1 MRPLSA
7 PRATRV
13 VLAATVAFV
22 ASSVVDRPLA
32 AQEAAWIP
40 PVDGAVMRAFVA
52 PIAEYATGHRGV
64 DFAAAAGT
72 TVRAS
77 NDGTVSF
84 AGDVAGALHVVVAH
98 EGGIRTSYSFLAS
111 ADVQV
116 GQHVSRGQVIGR
128 AGGTGDGHGAG
139 VLHFGVRIGDRYVD
153 PMLLFRPRDLTQIVR
168 LVPPEELEAAAR
180 STPEQERRELARQVI
195 EEFGSSCV
203 ICGPTDWLG
212 DRAEEAFDE
221 GSDAFEAAAGPLSR
235 WGERAIDAARHAMEL
250 AIETAGAVRDQ
261 ILTSPFGLMAQD
273 LVTAGG
279 VLLGWFGRE
288 CDDDAPPAN
297 GHGGSGN
304 VMYAVGGIDS
314 HKDSPEGR
322 SFNLPAGLLG
332 FDTSER
338 YWFSY
343 RAGSKIYRKRDT
355 YQDLRKSARLLANQ
369 LREAAKREPGRK
381 FDLVGHSQGGVV
393 IALFLVDFYAGH
405 EDEYPPI
412 DNVVTFASPLSGT
425 PFGTSESALS
435 ANPAGAALLHALSAA
450 DESTDLGIPD
460 PTSTAVQQL
469 AEDSALMRHLRA
481 SEVPERV
488 NFTSISGVYDWQV
501 PSLATR
507 FSGAQ
512 RHDIDAGVGSHAAIT
527 HDPRALMAA
536 RAALEKRSMPCTSF
550 EETLAASA
558 GSFLL
563 SSAERLPATLP

>member
-13 VLAATVAFV
+13 VLAATVAFA
-22 ASSVVDRPLA
+22 ASSVVGRSVA
-32 AQEAAWIP
+32 AQEAEWIP
-40 PVDGAVMRAFVA
+40 PVDGAVLRAFVA
-52 PIAEYATGHRGV
+52 PIAEYAAGHRGV
-64 DFAAAAGT
+64 DFAAGPGSA
-72 TVRAS
+72 VRAS

-111 ADVQV
+111 ADVRA
-116 GQHVSRGQVIGR
+116 GQHVSRGQVVGR
-128 AGGTGDGHGAG
+128 AGGTGDGHGTG

-168 LVPPEELEAAAR
+168 LVPPAELGAATR

-203 ICGPTDWLG
+203 ICAPADWVG
-212 DRAEEAFDE
+212 DRAEEAFDA
-221 GSDAFEAAAGPLSR
+221 GRDAVEDAAGRLSE
-235 WGERAIDAARHAMEL
+235 WGQRAVDGAHDALEL
-250 AIETAGAVRDQ
+250 AIDSAGAVKDQ
-261 ILTSPFGLMAQD
+261 ILSSPFGLMAQD

-288 CDDDAPPAN
+288 CADDAPPAN

-314 HKDSPEGR
+314 QKDSPEAR
-322 SFNLPAGLLG
+322 SFHLPARLLG
-332 FDTSER
+332 YQRSER
-338 YWFSY
+338 YWYSY
-343 RAGSKIYRKRDT
+343 RAQSEEYDKKDT
-355 YQDLRKSARLLANQ
+355 YQDLRKSARLLAKQ
-369 LREAAKREPGRK
+369 LRETAKQEPGRK
-381 FDLVGHSQGGVV
+381 FDLIGHSQGGVV

-425 PFGTSESALS
+425 PFGTSQTALR
-435 ANPAGAALLHALSAA
+435 ANPAGAALLHALSRA
-450 DESTDLGIPD
+450 DEELDLPIPD

-469 AEDSALMRHLRA
+469 AENSAVMRHLRA
-481 SEVPERV
+481 SEVPESV

-507 FSGAQ
+507 FGGAQ
-512 RHDIDAGVGSHAAIT
+512 SHDIDAGIASHSAIT
-527 HDPRALMAA
+527 HHPRALMAA
-536 RAALEKRSMPCTSF
+536 RAALENRALPCTSF
-550 EETLAASA
+550 DEALAASA
-558 GSFLL
+558 GSFLE
-563 SSAERLPATLP
+563 SSGERLLATLP